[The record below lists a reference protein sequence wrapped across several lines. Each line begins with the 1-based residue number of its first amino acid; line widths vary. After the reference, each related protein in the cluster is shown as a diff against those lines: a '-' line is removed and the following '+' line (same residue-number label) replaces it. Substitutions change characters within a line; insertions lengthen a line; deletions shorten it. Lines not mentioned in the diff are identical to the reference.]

1 MKGYSFFVAPLF
13 ISLGI
18 SGSALAAAYPV
29 VDPLPEGSFWARAA
43 GLPKIYQNNGN
54 PWLQEL
60 SVTGQ
65 LQVQYA
71 HGSSNCGN
79 FGTGDMPDNVTW
91 GDLEVRRFRLG
102 MKARFLEQFRFFT
115 LLDLEPDLSPR
126 YYKRTAETYF
136 TWAPDDAFWLSF
148 GKTELKFTR
157 EQEISSRE
165 ILTLERSQL
174 VNMFYGGELVGTWIS
189 GKGIAGGWFYEL
201 GVYDNV
207 RTDEFSY
214 YNGGTMILGKIGC
227 DYTGQTSFDKAV
239 AEFHYLHNSHP
250 GYSTPGNPSSPLFS
264 DCIALSNEITEGRMF
279 LSTEMYYGAGDLDQG
294 DVWGIT
300 VMPTYYLTDK
310 LQCVANFQLAGSN
323 ESDGISQPSRYE
335 CLAPGGGSGDAYFA
349 GYAGL
354 DYYFHGHMAK
364 VITGVKYSRMT
375 GGDEDFRGWTFQTG
389 LRLAF

>member
-1 MKGYSFFVAPLF
+1 MKWVFSRAVLGLISVGFSNLAP
-13 ISLGI
+13 
-18 SGSALAAAYPV
+18 AATYPV

-43 GLPKIYQNNGN
+43 GLPRLYQNDDN
-54 PWLQEL
+54 PWLQE
-60 SVTGQ
+60 VAVIGQ

-71 HGSSNCGN
+71 YGSSDCGHY
-79 FGTGDMPDNVTW
+79 GTGDMPEDLTW
-91 GDLEVRRFRLG
+91 GNVEVRRFRLG
-102 MKARFLEQFRFFT
+102 MKARFLHEFRFFC
-115 LLDLEPDLSPR
+115 LMDLEPDLSPR
-126 YYKRTAETYF
+126 FYKRTPEAYF

-174 VNMFYGGELVGTWIS
+174 VNMFYGGELVGAWIS

-207 RTDEFSY
+207 RPDEFSFY
-214 YNGGTMILGKIGC
+214 EGGTMLLAKVGC
-227 DYTGQTSFDKAV
+227 DYTSHTSFDKAM
-239 AEFHYLHNSHP
+239 AEFHYLHNTRP
-250 GYSTPGNPSSPLFS
+250 GYRTTGNPSSPWFS
-264 DCIALSNEITEGRMF
+264 DCIALSNEITQDRFF
-279 LSTEMYYGAGDLDQG
+279 LSTEMYFGAGALDQG

-300 VMPTYYLTDK
+300 VMPTYYLTGK
-310 LQCVANFQLAGSN
+310 LQAVTNFQWAGSN
-323 ESDGISQPSRYE
+323 ESDGIKQPARYE
-335 CLAPGGGSGDAYFA
+335 CYAPASGSGDAYVS

-375 GGDEDFRGWTFQTG
+375 GGDDDFNGWTLLTG
-389 LRLAF
+389 LRMAF